1 MKNFFTFFVIITNFI
16 QAIISYNEGLIL
28 TTKLLKS
35 LGYKKNSK
43 IFNLKDYDIEAI
55 APDAFLYF
63 INAEKVK
70 IISLRFIIS

>member
-1 MKNFFTFFVIITNFI
+1 MKNFFISFVIFTNFI
-16 QAIISYNEGLIL
+16 QAIISFNEGLIL

-35 LGYKKNSK
+35 LGYEKNSK
-43 IFNLKDYDIEAI
+43 IFNLKDYDIRAI

-70 IISLRFIIS
+70 IIPVYDF

>member
-1 MKNFFTFFVIITNFI
+1 MKNFFISFVIFTNFI
-16 QAIISYNEGLIL
+16 QAIISFNEGIIL

-35 LGYKKNSK
+35 LGYEKNSK
-43 IFNLKDYDIEAI
+43 IFNLKDYDIKAI

-70 IISLRFIIS
+70 IITVYDF

>member
-1 MKNFFTFFVIITNFI
+1 MKNFFISFVIFTNFI
-16 QAIISYNEGLIL
+16 QAIISFNEGIIL

-35 LGYKKNSK
+35 LGYEKNSK
-43 IFNLKDYDIEAI
+43 IFNLKDHDIRAI

-70 IISLRFIIS
+70 IITVYDF

>member
-1 MKNFFTFFVIITNFI
+1 MKNFFISFVIFTNFI
-16 QAIISYNEGLIL
+16 QAIISFNEGLIL

-35 LGYKKNSK
+35 LGYEKNSK
-43 IFNLKDYDIEAI
+43 IFNLKDYDIRAI

-70 IISLRFIIS
+70 IITVYDF

>member
-1 MKNFFTFFVIITNFI
+1 MKNFFTFFVITTNFI

-43 IFNLKDYDIEAI
+43 IFNLKDYDINAI

>member
-35 LGYKKNSK
+35 LGYKKSSK
-43 IFNLKDYDIEAI
+43 IFNLKDYDIKAI

-63 INAEKVK
+63 INAETVTSN
-70 IISLRFIIS
+70 IPSL